1 MIDRALYNIAFSEQW
16 GRQMRFITGPRQS
29 GKTTIAK
36 LKLKQED
43 IEELYYLWDLRSV
56 RNRYKENELFF
67 TADKF
72 PSGQLLQAGKKLWIC
87 FDEIHKMP
95 KWKNILKGVYD
106 VSFEKYNFIVTGS
119 AKFDITRRAGDS
131 LSGRYFNFHLFPLS
145 LRELV
150 NADSFSASL
159 PQSPHEFIK
168 QRIDTNTDQ
177 EEELSLLLEYSGF
190 PEPFIKQSKKFHAK
204 WARDYL
210 DTVIKE
216 DIGSLTRIIDRDYL
230 YDLYKL
236 LPEMLANPISE
247 SSLASHLEVSP
258 PTVKNYLKKL
268 EDFYLSF
275 KIFPY
280 SKNIKRSLLK
290 ASKCYLYNWT
300 QVKDPAKRFENYVA
314 VELKTQMN
322 LWMDASGEEFSL
334 FYIRNKQK
342 QETDFLIVRNGNPWF
357 LIETKYSDSS
367 ISRHHF
373 EIQKML
379 GNIPLIQLCRQGKVC
394 MLQKENA
401 YRISASRFLS

>member
-1 MIDRALYNIAFSEQW
+1 MIERALYNIAFSRQW

-36 LKLKQED
+36 LKLKQENTA
-43 IEELYYLWDLRSV
+43 ELYYLWDLRSV

-72 PSGQLLQAGKKLWIC
+72 PLAQALRAGKKLWIC

-95 KWKNILKGVYD
+95 KWKNILKGIYD

-119 AKFDITRRAGDS
+119 AKFDVTRRAGDS
-131 LSGRYFNFHLFPLS
+131 LSGRYFTFRLFPLS

-150 NADSFSASL
+150 NANSFSASL
-159 PQSPHEFIK
+159 PENPHEFIK
-168 QRIDTNTDQ
+168 QRIDSNAEQ
-177 EEELSLLLEYSGF
+177 EEKLSLLLEYSGF

-230 YDLYKL
+230 YDLYNL
-236 LPEMLANPISE
+236 LPEMLASPISE

-258 PTVKNYLKKL
+258 PTIKNYLKKL
-268 EDFYLSF
+268 DDFYLSF
-275 KIFPY
+275 RVYPY

-290 ASKCYLYNWT
+290 ASKCYLYDWT
-300 QVKDPAKRFENYVA
+300 QVKDSGKRFEDYVA

-322 LWMDASGEEFSL
+322 LWMDASGEEYSL

-342 QETDFLIVRNGNPWF
+342 QETDFLIVRNTKPWL

-367 ISRHHF
+367 ISKHHF
-373 EIQKML
+373 ETQEML
-379 GNIPLIQLCRQGKVC
+379 GNIPLVQLCRQEKVC
-394 MLQKENA
+394 MLQKKNA